1 MYISIEYISKLFF
14 VKSRSVSWFK
24 ILNDYAILKIINWY
38 HHWTRLEQEKSK
50 YFKLTNIQNLMLFSI
65 PEKNSDKIV
74 DQKIPSSNSISRPQI
89 SRRSNWNL
97 NFFNQIT
104 HERIFPPVRIS
115 ILFHDDIFLA
125 SIANEDDWTWK
136 KCMDSHVA
144 RGGPSLKS

>member
-1 MYISIEYISKLFF
+1 MYVSIEYISKLFF

-89 SRRSNWNL
+89 SR
-97 NFFNQIT
+97 I
-104 HERIFPPVRIS
+104 RIEIWIS
-115 ILFHDDIFLA
+115 LV
-125 SIANEDDWTWK
+125 K
-136 KCMDSHVA
+136 
-144 RGGPSLKS
+144 